1 MNFDESLEKSIKER
15 LIRRHGQREGAGI
28 FKILCEAMASIPE
41 RDQAARW
48 EAWIEQIEAGEP
60 VQYVVGFCWFYG
72 LKISVNPSVLI
83 PRPETEELV
92 FYTLQWAQT
101 KKLERAVVID
111 WCTGSG
117 CIPLALKEAHPE
129 WEVEGKDVAPG
140 AVGKARENAERLG
153 LDVSFAV
160 MDITV
165 PIIARTLADVITAN
179 PPYIEEGERVG
190 MGEGVL
196 RYEPEL
202 ALFTPKNDATY
213 FYRALMD
220 RAAEELKP
228 GGVVIMEL
236 SEYHGAEV
244 QRYWEKHGWMTLMA
258 RDLSG
263 KDRMLMASKEAGS
276 LVSYRPF

>member
-1 MNFDESLEKSIKER
+1 MHFEESVEKSVKER
-15 LIRRHGQREGAGI
+15 LIRQHGQREGAGI
-28 FKILCEAMASIPE
+28 FKMLREAMASIPE
-41 RDQAARW
+41 HDQSARW
-48 EAWIEQIEAGEP
+48 ETWMELIEAGEP
-60 VQYVVGFCWFYG
+60 VQYVVGYCWFWG
-72 LKISVNPSVLI
+72 LKIAVDSSVLI

-92 FYTLQWAQT
+92 FYALQWAQN
-101 KKLERAVVID
+101 KKLGHAVAID

-117 CIPLALKEAHPE
+117 CIPLALKSALPD
-129 WEVEGKDVAPG
+129 WEVSGRDVAPA
-140 AVGKARENAERLG
+140 AVGKAQENAERLG
-153 LDVSFAV
+153 LQVSFEV
-160 MDITV
+160 KDITV
-165 PIIARTLADVITAN
+165 PSNAKAHADVITAN
-179 PPYIEEGERVG
+179 PPYIEEGERVE

-244 QRYWEKHGWMTLMA
+244 QRYWEKHGWKTVLA

-263 KDRMLMASKEAGS
+263 KDRMLMAAKESGS